1 VRLLHGLRDHRLP
14 FGIVKIAI
22 DLQACQTPESSRR
35 GIGRYSLALAQAIAR
50 NRGAHSVQF
59 LLNRAFADE
68 GSGLQR
74 ELEGEQEALVE
85 TYRLVGYDAAS
96 SEDRKK
102 LARLNDELLNW
113 RYACTGADAVHI
125 SSVFEGWLTG
135 DAHVSGKIDQVPG
148 AIRSATLFDLI
159 PLLFDDAYLSA
170 PARADYFARLAVFH
184 QLDLVFAI
192 SESARHDAIRRLNI
206 PSERIVNIGAAA
218 SAAFH
223 RLPDLT
229 GQAASEVLSRH
240 GIGQRFILYTGGMD
254 YRKNLDFLLDAY
266 AALPAEVRGHTQLI
280 VTCEVT
286 PESHRDL
293 QRRAAE
299 RGIDGQ
305 TIFTGFVTDEDLNV
319 LYNRCELFVFP
330 SLYEGFG
337 LPLLE
342 AMACGACV
350 LASNTSSMPEI
361 VGRPDAL
368 FDPTDVA
375 SLVRMLHALLAAP
388 DRRRELGEFN
398 VHRARLFSWEKVAQT
413 FIGAIEDAHARRQGK
428 PSCAPSM
435 RRARVALVSPLLPQR
450 TGIAEYCTSMLP
462 HWSRHF
468 DLELLADGYV
478 PQLDG
483 IVGSYP
489 IRDLAQFRGNANR
502 FDSILYHFGNSP
514 YHASMYALLPR
525 YPGIVV
531 MHDFFLS
538 GLVQWMDH
546 TGGVPGLFSREL
558 AIAHREEALLEID
571 AMARDRLP
579 MDTLAT
585 SYPISRRVI
594 EHARG
599 VIFHSQFARQL
610 ALDTYPDLAL
620 VPSCVVPQACFVSAP
635 DPAERQAA
643 RERLGLKSDDVLV
656 CAFGFLVETKDNP
669 LLLEALASR
678 SVADDE
684 RIRVA
689 FVGALEAGPLRSRI
703 DRMLAQH
710 PMRSRITITG
720 YVDGDE
726 YMRYLAACDI
736 GVSLRS
742 NSRGETS
749 AAMLKQLAAGCA
761 TIVSDHAAM
770 SELPAN
776 VALKVPAAAEPLAR
790 ALELLAHDPRLRA
803 QFGLAA
809 KRWVEQCCQPAHV
822 ADQYACAIALLTE
835 LDHARCARRLVTRI
849 AGIADQER
857 LDATST
863 AAAAEAVAAGLAL
876 HPASGRWLERPS

>member
-1 VRLLHGLRDHRLP
+1 
-14 FGIVKIAI
+14 VKIAI

-35 GIGRYSLALAQAIAR
+35 GIGRYSLALARAIVR
-50 NRGAHSVQF
+50 NRGTHSVQF
-59 LLNRAFADE
+59 LLNGAFVDE
-68 GSGLQR
+68 GSRLQR
-74 ELEGEQEALVE
+74 ELEGAQEALVE

-96 SEDRKK
+96 SERRNK
-102 LARLNDELLNW
+102 LRRLNDEILNW
-113 RYACTGADAVHI
+113 RYACTGADALHI
-125 SSVFEGWLTG
+125 SSVFEGWLAG

-159 PLLFDDAYLSA
+159 PMLFEDAYLTA
-170 PARADYFARLAVFH
+170 PARRDYFERLAVFH
-184 QLDLVFAI
+184 RLDLVFAI
-192 SESARHDAIRRLNI
+192 SSSARHDAIRRLNI

-223 RLPDLT
+223 RLPNLSA
-229 GQAASEVLSRH
+229 QAASEVRSRH
-240 GIGQRFILYTGGMD
+240 GIGKRFILYTGGMD

-266 AALPAEVRGHTQLI
+266 AALPAQMRNEAQLVI
-280 VTCEVT
+280 TCEVT
-286 PESHRDL
+286 PEGHREM
-293 QRRAAE
+293 RERAAA
-299 RGIDGQ
+299 RGIGDT

-319 LYNRCELFVFP
+319 LYNLCQLFVFP

-361 VGRPDAL
+361 VGRADAL
-368 FDPTDVA
+368 FDPTDGA
-375 SLVRMLHALLAAP
+375 SLVRMLRALLTAA

-398 VHRARLFSWEKVAQT
+398 VHRDRLFTWVKVAQT
-413 FIGAIEDAHARRQGK
+413 FIGALEEAHALRHSTT
-428 PSCAPSM
+428 PCAPPM

-468 DLELLADGYV
+468 ELELLADSYV

-483 IVGSYP
+483 MVGSYP
-489 IRDLAQFRGNANR
+489 ILDLPRFRHHAHR
-502 FDSILYHFGNSP
+502 FDSILYHFGNSH
-514 YHASMYALLPR
+514 YHARMYALLPR

-558 AIAHREEALLEID
+558 AIAHREEAFFEID
-571 AMARDRLP
+571 AAARNRLP
-579 MDTLAT
+579 MDALAS
-585 SYPISRRVI
+585 SYPVSRRVI
-594 EHARG
+594 QHARG

-610 ALDTYPDLAL
+610 ALATYPDLAI
-620 VPSCVVPQACFVSAP
+620 VPSCVVPQACFVSAF
-635 DPAERQAA
+635 DPAERQLA
-643 RERLGLKSDDVLV
+643 REQLGLASREVLV
-656 CAFGFLVETKDNP
+656 CAFGFLVETKDYP

-678 SVADDE
+678 PVAEDE

-689 FVGALEAGPLRSRI
+689 FVGELEPGPLRTRI
-703 DRMLAQH
+703 EKMLAQH
-710 PMRSRITITG
+710 PMRARITITG
-720 YVDGDE
+720 YVDDDE
-726 YMRYLAACDI
+726 YMQYLAACDI

-770 SELPAN
+770 HELPDD
-776 VALKVPAAAEPLAR
+776 VALKVPPAAAEPLAR
-790 ALELLAHDPRLRA
+790 ALQLLVDDPRLRVEL
-803 QFGLAA
+803 GLAA
-809 KRWVEQCCQPAHV
+809 KRWVEQSCQPARV
-822 ADQYACAIALLTE
+822 ADQYASAIELLTE
-835 LDHARCARRLVTRI
+835 LDQARCARRLVTRI

-863 AAAAEAVAAGLAL
+863 AAAGEAIAAGVAL
-876 HPASGRWLERPS
+876 HPASGRWLESPR